1 MQDNILQVFVYG
13 SLRKGFQH
21 PAYAYIS
28 GYFSFVAEGTVHGAL
43 YDMGNFPAALPA
55 QDGKIIGELYRIKE
69 PAEMSW
75 ALAQLDDYEGLNT
88 EAGETPL
95 YRRERVEVTTENGT
109 ELAWIYWYNGE
120 ANAYSRIDTGD
131 VLEYLQR
138 KNQNRS

>member
-55 QDGKIIGELYRIKE
+55 QDGKIVGELYRIKE

-95 YRRERVEVTTENGT
+95 YRREPVEVTTENGV
-109 ELAWIYWYNGE
+109 EQAWIYWYNGE

-131 VLEYLQR
+131 MLEYLQR